1 MTPLFYRV
9 PKWNGPAR
17 HDSDRAAK
25 VFASK
30 MLENTVIRL
39 VILSMQTE
47 CVIDVVLGYEKIFTL
62 FITSTIL
69 LSVLDGNLEFPFNL
83 QELQ

>member
-1 MTPLFYRV
+1 
-9 PKWNGPAR
+9 
-17 HDSDRAAK
+17 
-25 VFASK
+25 

-47 CVIDVVLGYEKIFTL
+47 CVIDVVLGCEKIFTL